1 MYNKKM
7 PRGKAGN
14 FLPEAFP
21 VINGCL
27 VALDYYCCCHWFTPD
42 GGDDKDDDEDNNDD
56 VTVVKQR

>member
-1 MYNKKM
+1 M

-14 FLPEAFP
+14 FLPEAIP

-42 GGDDKDDDEDNNDD
+42 GGDDKDDDENNKDN